1 VLVSGDFVIYGGHVA
16 KARGDHADR
25 RGLPRGPQALP
36 REEVAAHQRQ
46 RLFDAMVQA
55 INEHGFAATTI
66 SDLVGRAGVSRRS
79 FYEHF
84 ANKDECLLGAFDASA
99 QRLTSRLFEAY
110 GAAQGWEEQVEAV
123 THALLQATLE
133 RRDAARLVCVDVGAA
148 GPAGVQRWAR
158 SAARFERFLD
168 AVFQQAP
175 GPGTIPA
182 PVAKAYVGAL
192 RKILY
197 SRVSSGLTDRALRA
211 ELSTL
216 APELARWISGY
227 YPSPPGVAIR
237 PRPIRPRQFT
247 GGRAPGTLAPPSR
260 ASPRGLPP
268 GERSLP
274 KGFVAHN
281 QRERIFDAIAN
292 LTAAKGYPAVGLEEI
307 AAEAAVSLQT
317 FYRHFESKADAFMAT
332 YEVGHAKTVAIMW
345 EAFASRSEWTD
356 GVRAG
361 MQALFEFLAAE
372 PSYAH
377 MVSVDILIAFPHM
390 TERLDQASSSYAEL
404 LEVGLNGAG
413 DPPSIVSEA
422 IVGGVFE
429 LLHDYVL
436 RGRTRRLPE
445 LTDHATY
452 IALTPF
458 IGSEAAAETIASG
471 KRR

>member
-1 VLVSGDFVIYGGHVA
+1 MIYRGHVA
-16 KARGDHADR
+16 ATRGDRSER

-36 REEVAAHQRQ
+36 REQVAEDQRE
-46 RLFDAMVQA
+46 RLFDAMVA
-55 INEHGFAATTI
+55 SINERGFAGTTI

-84 ANKDECLLGAFDASA
+84 ANKEACLLGAFDASA
-99 QRLTSRLFEAY
+99 ERLTRRLFEAY
-110 GAAQGWEEQVEAV
+110 DPAAAWDEQVERV
-123 THALLQATLE
+123 TRALLAATLE
-133 RRDAARLVCVDVGAA
+133 RPDAARLVCVEVAAA

-158 SAARFERFLD
+158 GAARFERFLD
-168 AVFQQAP
+168 AVFAQAP

-197 SRVSSGLTDRALRA
+197 SRVSSGQSVRALRA
-211 ELSTL
+211 EMEQL
-216 APELARWISGY
+216 APELARWLGAY
-227 YPSPPGVAIR
+227 YPSPPAIPGAPR
-237 PRPIRPRQFT
+237 PRRAHGRLT
-247 GGRAPGTLAPPSR
+247 AGRAPGTLATPSR
-260 ASPRGLPP
+260 SGPRGLPA

-292 LTAAKGYPAVGLEEI
+292 LTAAKGYPAVGLEDI
-307 AAEAAVSLQT
+307 AAEAAISLQT

-332 YEVGHAKTVAIMW
+332 YEVGHAKTVAIMG
-345 EAFASRSEWTD
+345 EAFASQADWTG

-377 MVSVDILIAFPHM
+377 LVSVDVLIAFPHM
-390 TERLDQASSSYAEL
+390 TERMDQASSSYTEL
-404 LEVGLNGAG
+404 LDVGLGAG
-413 DPPSIVSEA
+413 RDQPPSIVTEA
-422 IVGGVFE
+422 VVGGVFE

-436 RGRTRRLPE
+436 RGRTSRLPE

-458 IGSEAAAETIASG
+458 IGSEAAAAALGPI
-471 KRR
+471 

>member
-1 VLVSGDFVIYGGHVA
+1 VGGPPLIYRERVARAQGDTAG
-16 KARGDHADR
+16 R

-36 REEVAAHQRQ
+36 RAEVAAHQRE
-46 RLFDAMVQA
+46 RLFEAMVQA
-55 INEHGFAATTI
+55 VDERGFAQTTI

-84 ANKDECLLGAFDASA
+84 ANKEECLLGAFDASVR
-99 QRLTSRLFEAY
+99 RLARRLFEAY
-110 GAAQGWEEQVEAV
+110 DPAKPWAEQVEGV
-123 THALLQATLE
+123 TRALLQATLE
-133 RRDAARLVCVDVGAA
+133 RPDAARLVCVDVGAA

-158 SAARFERFLD
+158 NAERFERFLH
-168 AVFQQAP
+168 AVFAQAP

-197 SRVSSGLTDRALRA
+197 SRASNEQTGKALEA
-211 ELSTL
+211 ELATL

-227 YPSPPGVAIR
+227 YPSPPGVASR
-237 PRPIRPRQFT
+237 PRRRRTARLT
-247 GGRAPGTLAPPSR
+247 GGRAPGTLTSLSR
-260 ASPRGLPP
+260 LGPRGLPP

-292 LTAAKGYPAVGLEEI
+292 LTAAKGYTAVGLEEI
-307 AAEAAVSLQT
+307 AAAAAVSLQT
-317 FYRHFESKADAFMAT
+317 FYSHFESKADAFMAT
-332 YEVGHAKTVAIMW
+332 YQVGHFRTLTIMG
-345 EAFASRSEWTD
+345 EAFAARSEWTE

-361 MQALFEFLAAE
+361 IEALLQFLASE
-372 PSYAH
+372 PAYAH
-377 MVSVDILIAFPHM
+377 VVCVDVLIAFPHI
-390 TERLDQASSSYAEL
+390 TERVDRASSSYAEL
-404 LEVGLNGAG
+404 LDVGLSGAISQ
-413 DPPSIVSEA
+413 PSIVSEA

-436 RGRTRRLPE
+436 RGQTARLPE
-445 LTDHATY
+445 LADHASY

-458 IGSEAAAETIASG
+458 IGSEAAAAAIAP
-471 KRR
+471 RRRM